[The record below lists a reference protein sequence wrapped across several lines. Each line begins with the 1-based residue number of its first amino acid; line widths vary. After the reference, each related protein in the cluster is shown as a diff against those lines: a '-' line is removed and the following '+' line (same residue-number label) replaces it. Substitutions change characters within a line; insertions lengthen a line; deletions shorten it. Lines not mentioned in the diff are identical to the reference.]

1 MTTVDFPVKSPQSA
15 CSPAGNEEARKSTPF
30 LLINCLFM
38 PLWCSPSLDCLCVPA
53 DSRPPLIV
61 KTRPAD
67 VPPGG
72 AADALYCSDRRK
84 KKPKGR
90 TKEENENLDKS
101 TLYGIVSSSKD
112 SARLTL
118 KLTRMK
124 SPDGDEAGELPSQA
138 HITSDQEMELL
149 IPGNQFSRNT
159 QVVSNEPGAD
169 ETENCEQTP
178 VCSNAND
185 HGEVNSS
192 VFEDGEMD
200 AMVDAERI
208 EREAASDKER
218 WSKEVQDKGIVS
230 AFSRYTSGK
239 LDKELIYPLLL

>member
-1 MTTVDFPVKSPQSA
+1 M
-15 CSPAGNEEARKSTPF
+15 
-30 LLINCLFM
+30 
-38 PLWCSPSLDCLCVPA
+38 
-53 DSRPPLIV
+53 

-72 AADALYCSDRRK
+72 ASDALSSSDRRK

-90 TKEENENLDKS
+90 TKEENENLDKN

-124 SPDGDEAGELPSQA
+124 SPDGDDAGELSSQA
-138 HITSDQEMELL
+138 HATPDQEMELPN
-149 IPGNQFSRNT
+149 PGDQFSRSSE
-159 QVVSNEPGAD
+159 VVSNKPGAE

-178 VCSNAND
+178 VCSNTKD

-192 VFEDGEMD
+192 GCEDGEMD
-200 AMVDAERI
+200 TMVDAERI

-230 AFSRYTSGK
+230 AFSKCTSGK
-239 LDKELIYPLLL
+239 LDKN

>member
-1 MTTVDFPVKSPQSA
+1 M
-15 CSPAGNEEARKSTPF
+15 
-30 LLINCLFM
+30 
-38 PLWCSPSLDCLCVPA
+38 
-53 DSRPPLIV
+53 

-72 AADALYCSDRRK
+72 ASDTLASSDRRK

-90 TKEENENLDKS
+90 TKEENENVDKN

-124 SPDGDEAGELPSQA
+124 SPDEDEAGELPSQA
-138 HITSDQEMELL
+138 HITSDLQTELSN
-149 IPGNQFSRNT
+149 PANQFSRNAHK
-159 QVVSNEPGAD
+159 EPGAD
-169 ETENCEQTP
+169 EPENCEQTP
-178 VCSNAND
+178 VSSNTKD
-185 HGEVNSS
+185 PGEVHSN

-208 EREAASDKER
+208 ERESASDKER

-230 AFSRYTSGK
+230 ACSYLQLADTHLGN
-239 LDKELIYPLLL
+239 